1 MNAPSEAASGWT
13 GSAAM
18 TDDRP
23 RPRYGEYAPLPPA
36 GQLPPPVGP
45 PLANSSSPSQ
55 PPVEPASLEQPQPA
69 GPRAR
74 RTTDIVLTTFLLL
87 VGVYDV
93 VVSSDG
99 FANLGATLAAAFE
112 QQGISGFASQ
122 GYADSLGATANVI
135 RIGLLVI
142 AIVCSL
148 LLISQRRLAFWVPL
162 AAGVLAGVTV
172 VVCVLLV
179 VIADPGF
186 AAYVS
191 QQTSGS

>member
-1 MNAPSEAASGWT
+1 
-13 GSAAM
+13 M

-23 RPRYGEYAPLPPA
+23 RPKYGEYAPLPPA

-45 PLANSSSPSQ
+45 PLENSG
-55 PPVEPASLEQPQPA
+55 PAPRRPRPEEVPA
-69 GPRAR
+69 VARSR

-93 VVSSDG
+93 VVSSES
-99 FANLGATLAAAFE
+99 FTNLGAALAAAFE
-112 QQGISGFASQ
+112 QQGIAGFASHD
-122 GYADSLGATANVI
+122 YADSLGTIASLV
-135 RIGLLVI
+135 RVGLLVI
-142 AIVCSL
+142 AVVCSL
-148 LLISQRRLAFWVPL
+148 LLIGQRRLAFWVPL
-162 AAGVLAGVTV
+162 AAGVLAAVTV

>member
-1 MNAPSEAASGWT
+1 MSVRSGAVCGLT

-18 TDDRP
+18 TDERP
-23 RPRYGEYAPLPPA
+23 RPKYGEYAPLPPA

-45 PLANSSSPSQ
+45 PLANPG
-55 PPVEPASLEQPQPA
+55 PAPRTPQPEEA
-69 GPRAR
+69 PVAARSR

-93 VVSSDG
+93 VVSSES
-99 FANLGATLAAAFE
+99 FTSLGAALATAFE
-112 QQGISGFASQ
+112 QQGIAGFASQ
-122 GYADSLGATANVI
+122 DYADSLGATANVI
-135 RIGLLVI
+135 RAGLLVI

-162 AAGVLAGVTV
+162 AAGVLAAATV

-186 AAYVS
+186 AAYVG
-191 QQTSGS
+191 QQTSG